1 MEWSEQDVHMK
12 IEAQQTVVHPK
23 KGDLTPDQQ
32 QKWDV
37 ARKFE
42 AMFVNEIFKSMRK
55 TVTYDPGNEPS
66 HGRKI
71 FTEMLDQEYSQL
83 LTKGHSTTGLAE
95 VLFKQMGEK
104 VAPITIEKNNA
115 AMNMAYSLGGLSQQ
129 AKAVNVNRATRENP
143 EIKSIESIVLEAAE
157 KFGID
162 STLIES
168 VIKNESAGNT
178 HAISP
183 VGAKGLMQL
192 MDGTAKELGVR
203 NVFDP
208 RDNIMGGTKYLRKML
223 DRFDNNESLALAAYN
238 AGPGN
243 VEKYG
248 GIPPFKET
256 QNYVTKVLKDKA
268 ALATE

>member
-1 MEWSEQDVHMK
+1 MK
-12 IEAQQTVVHPK
+12 VETQQTIVHPK
-23 KGDLTPDQQ
+23 KGNLTPDQQ

-55 TVTYDPGNEPS
+55 TVTYGSENEPS
-66 HGRKI
+66 QGRKI
-71 FTEMLDQEYSQL
+71 FTEMLDQEYAQL

-95 VLFKQMGEK
+95 VLYKQMGEK
-104 VAPITIEKNNA
+104 AAPITIEKNNA
-115 AMNMAYSLGGLSQQ
+115 AMNMAYSLGGISQQ
-129 AKAVNVNRATRENP
+129 TKASAITDEKKVVSDGA
-143 EIKSIESIVLEAAE
+143 SIESIVLEAAE
-157 KFGID
+157 IFGVD

-168 VIKNESAGNT
+168 VIKNESAGNPY
-178 HAISP
+178 AISP

-208 RDNIMGGTKYLRKML
+208 RDNIMGGTKYLKKML

-268 ALATE
+268 SLATE